1 MISRWPAKASTCFP
15 FDEDA
20 GDADRDCGAVQL
32 GHETALALRGRSHHS
47 SLVGTIVAIIIAKMH
62 WNGQNNFMS
71 RPTSAALPRVARL
84 LAELGENIR
93 LARRRRGLSAVLMAE
108 RAGMSRPT
116 LRAIERGDAG
126 VTLGAVANVL
136 HSLGLE
142 QDLAQLARAD
152 ERGRELQ
159 DAALAPR
166 RSTRQKPGRADG
178 G

>member
-1 MISRWPAKASTCFP
+1 
-15 FDEDA
+15 
-20 GDADRDCGAVQL
+20 
-32 GHETALALRGRSHHS
+32 
-47 SLVGTIVAIIIAKMH
+47 
-62 WNGQNNFMS
+62 MS
-71 RPTSAALPRVARL
+71 RPTSAVQPRVERL

-93 LARRRRGLSAVLMAE
+93 LARRRRGLSALLLAE

-142 QDLAQLARAD
+142 QDLAQLGRAD

-166 RSTRQKPGRADG
+166 RTKRKGPGGTDG
-178 G
+178 H